1 MLNKIRKRDGSI
13 EKFNPH
19 KLIKWSEWASK
30 GLNGRVDWFSV
41 AVNAFSSLKDEVI
54 DSSKLQEALI
64 SSCLAKGGWSYYL
77 MAGRLYGPHLQ
88 KQIFPNGIPDLKS
101 HLEKMYNLDL
111 LKKFKYTDEQIDE
124 ISNFI
129 DHDKDYY
136 LAEFQLRYIKSKYA
150 LQNRVTKEI
159 YETPQF
165 TYIRLAL
172 SFAENEPEELKVQ
185 RVKEYYDFLSNQI
198 LGVSTPDYVHTG
210 TGKSGTA
217 SCCLFVADDNKDS
230 IKAALDIAYHMSA
243 EAAGIGGLMMIRTEG
258 DPVRGGA
265 IQHKGMMSY
274 QRSLGTIT
282 KTNTQGGRGSS
293 VTSYCSVYHPEVTL
307 LAQAQGVR
315 TTEDKKLRDL
325 HFCIMYNK
333 LFAKKVQNKEDIFQF
348 TIFSAPDLWQA
359 QFSGN
364 EKLFEDLY
372 NKYEQDPNFK
382 KTYVNS
388 VELLVLIMKQEIEIG
403 TLYSVFIDE
412 INRHT
417 PFLELIYSSN
427 LCVAPYTK
435 ILTTK
440 GWEVIKE
447 LENKE
452 VEVWNGEEFSKTVV
466 RKTSEKSK
474 LLRVVTD
481 CGYWID
487 CTPYHKFYIQE
498 DYSLN
503 SIKEVRA
510 HELTPDM
517 KLIKFNLPVIE
528 GTEVLDKAYINGFY
542 TGDGCLTPQGQ
553 RVYLYNEKMN
563 LKDLFTGGSKWT
575 DQPNQKRL
583 YKHYNDLED
592 KFFVPDN
599 EYTIKSRLEW
609 LAGFSD
615 ADGCVYENQDCQQL
629 VLSSVNKSFLENTA
643 LMLQTLGI
651 FSKIKLNIKEGYR
664 NLPANDGSGLNKPF
678 FCKDSYRLLIT
689 GNDLQKLLDLGIVF
703 YRLKVNKRELDRD
716 ARQFIKIEQVLL
728 KNRPT
733 ATYCFTESKRNMG
746 MFNGILTGNCVE
758 IVEPTYPYSH
768 SKYLYMDGDT
778 GSVKFKATN
787 LSNEEIVKTISYSDP
802 VWLNINDKQKVTYA
816 GSLKIADNVTTN
828 TTEGPLKITE
838 ILESI
843 PTSEVALCNLAS
855 INVGLIGDD
864 EEKYEKAAYLAL
876 KKIDKSI
883 HTTEYALANVGYT
896 AKNRMNAGVGVVGL
910 AYHLAKKG
918 LKYGTLEGRN
928 EIHRVFERHSY
939 YLIKASLKISKERGL
954 APWIYKT
961 KWPDGWL
968 PIDTYKKSVDELVTV
983 GYQYDWEKLRSEII
997 ANRGIGHSCLV
1008 SLMPTESSS
1017 KPLGMPNG
1025 PYPPRD
1031 IELNKTDASIV
1042 VEWCAKDS
1050 DIYDYQIAYDIDN
1063 LEMFKDYAVM
1073 QKWCDHSISA
1083 DGYRNRTK
1091 ITYIN
1096 TSTMVEEFLTRCKF
1110 GVKSKYYQNSL
1121 LNAEEAE
1128 EIIGITEDSNNTNIE
1143 TMSSVIDNNMQNT
1156 VNCESGVCKL

>member
-1 MLNKIRKRDGSI
+1 MLKQIRKRNGSI
-13 EKFNPH
+13 EKFDPH

-30 GLNGRVDWFSV
+30 GLNGKVDWFCV
-41 AVNAFSSLKDEVI
+41 AMDAFSSLQKDDVV

-64 SSCLAKGGWSYYL
+64 ASCLAKGSWSYYL

-88 KQIFPNGIPDLKS
+88 KQIFPNGIPNLKT
-101 HLEKMYNLDL
+101 HLEKMYSLGL
-111 LKKFKYTDEQIDE
+111 LKRFNYTEEQIDE

-129 DHDKDYY
+129 DHNRDYF
-136 LAEFQLRYIKSKYA
+136 LAEFQLRYINSKYA
-150 LQNRVTKEI
+150 LQNRVTKEV
-159 YETPQF
+159 YETPQL

-172 SFAENEPEELKVQ
+172 SFAEREPEELKVQ
-185 RVKEYYDFLSNQI
+185 RVKEYYEFLSNQI

-230 IKAALDIAYHMSA
+230 IKAVLDIAYHMSA

-258 DPVRGGA
+258 DPVRGGS

-333 LFAKKVQNKEDIFQF
+333 FFAKKVQNKEDIFQF

-359 QFSGN
+359 QFSGD

-382 KTYVNS
+382 KTYINS

-403 TLYSVFIDE
+403 TLYGVFIDE

-417 PFLELIYSSN
+417 PFLETIYSSN
-427 LCVAPYTK
+427 LC
-435 ILTTK
+435 I
-440 GWEVIKE
+440 
-447 LENKE
+447 
-452 VEVWNGEEFSKTVV
+452 
-466 RKTSEKSK
+466 
-474 LLRVVTD
+474 
-481 CGYWID
+481 
-487 CTPYHKFYIQE
+487 
-498 DYSLN
+498 
-503 SIKEVRA
+503 
-510 HELTPDM
+510 
-517 KLIKFNLPVIE
+517 
-528 GTEVLDKAYINGFY
+528 
-542 TGDGCLTPQGQ
+542 
-553 RVYLYNEKMN
+553 
-563 LKDLFTGGSKWT
+563 
-575 DQPNQKRL
+575 
-583 YKHYNDLED
+583 
-592 KFFVPDN
+592 
-599 EYTIKSRLEW
+599 
-609 LAGFSD
+609 
-615 ADGCVYENQDCQQL
+615 
-629 VLSSVNKSFLENTA
+629 
-643 LMLQTLGI
+643 
-651 FSKIKLNIKEGYR
+651 
-664 NLPANDGSGLNKPF
+664 
-678 FCKDSYRLLIT
+678 
-689 GNDLQKLLDLGIVF
+689 
-703 YRLKVNKRELDRD
+703 
-716 ARQFIKIEQVLL
+716 
-728 KNRPT
+728 
-733 ATYCFTESKRNMG
+733 
-746 MFNGILTGNCVE
+746 E
-758 IVEPTYPYSH
+758 IVEPTYPYRH
-768 SKYLYMDGDT
+768 SKYLYVDGDT
-778 GSVKFKATN
+778 GSIKFKATN
-787 LSNEEIVKTISYSDP
+787 LSNEEVIKTIPYSDP

-816 GSLKIADNVTTN
+816 GSLKITDNITISK
-828 TTEGPLKITE
+828 TESPLKVTD
-838 ILESI
+838 ILESN

-883 HTTEYALANVGYT
+883 YTTEYALANVGYT

-968 PIDTYKKSVDELVTV
+968 PIDTYKKAVDELVTV
-983 GYQYDWEKLRSEII
+983 EYQYDWEKLRSEII

-1091 ITYIN
+1091 NIYIN
-1096 TSTMVEEFLTRCKF
+1096 TSTMVEEFLTRCKY

-1128 EIIGITEDSNNTNIE
+1128 EIIGVTEDTNNTNIE